1 MTPLHQ
7 QLLDAIREL
16 DILRESIAYAN
27 ELSIRLDNEER
38 ELAMLEELI
47 PREQQDVDR
56 LEKNGITSLVRT
68 IIGDREEK
76 ITKERED
83 YEKVSSVILKYS
95 NL

>member
-27 ELSIRLDNEER
+27 ELSIRLDSEER
-38 ELAMLEELI
+38 ELAMLEEII
-47 PREQQDVDR
+47 PREQRDVDK
-56 LEKNGITSLVRT
+56 LEKNGSTSLVRN

-76 ITKERED
+76 ITKERE
-83 YEKVSSVILKYS
+83 E
-95 NL
+95 